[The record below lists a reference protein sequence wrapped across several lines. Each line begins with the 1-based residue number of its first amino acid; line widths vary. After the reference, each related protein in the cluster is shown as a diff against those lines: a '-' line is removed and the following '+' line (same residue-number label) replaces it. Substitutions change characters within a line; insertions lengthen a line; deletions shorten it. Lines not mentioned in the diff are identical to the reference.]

1 MRLHLTDPQTVIR
14 DLLPALGAENAL
26 LTAGTA
32 DRCNTMT
39 IGWCQAGWLWGLQT
53 CTVYVRPERY
63 TYQFMED
70 QAYFTVSVLP
80 KDMKNAMALCG
91 TKSGRDMDKIKE
103 CGLTVRTGAGGAPF
117 FEEAELVL
125 VCRTLYAQD
134 LEPACVLS
142 AGEEKI
148 LPSYGAKGGWHRAYT
163 GEIVEAYQKT
173 IDN

>member
-1 MRLHLTDPQTVIR
+1 MHLHLTDSQAAVR
-14 DLLPALGAENAL
+14 ELLPALGAENAL

-39 IGWCQAGWLWGLQT
+39 IGWCQAGRLWGLQT

-70 QAYFTVSVLP
+70 RAYFTVSVLP

-103 CGLTVRTGAGGAPF
+103 CGLTVRAGAGGAPF

-125 VCRTLYAQD
+125 VCRRRMAMPMD
-134 LEPACVLS
+134 PALMPEDV
-142 AGEEKI
+142 
-148 LPSYGAKGGWHRAYT
+148 KGKWYPGRDYHTMYW
-163 GEIVEAYQKT
+163 GEIVEALQKV
-173 IDN
+173 